1 MDEAKEILSPLIKT
15 EGSNLN
21 SIEWL
26 PAGIFIALKT

>member
-21 SIEWL
+21 SIDMITSWNFH
-26 PAGIFIALKT
+26 GS